1 MPFHYFKDRYILIFA
16 PNRVL
21 NINVTFMKRNYF
33 HLIRTVI
40 IFLFVAPANC
50 SFSQDK
56 SVKDLQAKVTKSTK
70 KMTLDSGQVWKS
82 GGLFNLNFGQGS
94 QSNWA
99 AGGDDF
105 SLSVASHLGLF
116 AFYKNDKYSWDNTL
130 DFNYGLVTSTSL
142 GTRKN
147 DDRID
152 LLSKVGYELNPKL
165 NVAGLF
171 NFHSQFSKGY
181 KYLGDSARDLLSN
194 FMAPGY
200 FLISV
205 GLDFKPAKGLSIFVS
220 PVSSRWTIVNND
232 SLSFKGSYG
241 VSPGDKVKK
250 EIGAFLN
257 LSYVTKLSKTIS
269 YNGRLDLLSNYEHN
283 PENVDVMMNSTFAA
297 KINKILTG
305 SVGLNL
311 IYDDDI
317 KLFGPNHDSPGLQLK
332 QIIALGLN
340 VKI

>member
-1 MPFHYFKDRYILIFA
+1 
-16 PNRVL
+16 
-21 NINVTFMKRNYF
+21 MKRNYF
-33 HLIRTVI
+33 YLIKVI
-40 IFLFVAPANC
+40 IIILYIGWVNIA
-50 SFSQDK
+50 SSQDK
-56 SVKDLQAKVTKSTK
+56 TVKDLQAKVTKSTNK
-70 KMTLDSGQVWKS
+70 VKIDSGHVWKT

-105 SLSVASHLGLF
+105 SLSIASYLGLY
-116 AFYKNDKYSWDNTL
+116 AHYKKNKYSWDNTL
-130 DFNYGLVTSTSL
+130 DFNYGLVKSTSL

-181 KYLGDSARDLLSN
+181 KYIGDSARDLLSN
-194 FMAPGY
+194 FLAPGY

-205 GLDFKPAKGLSIFVS
+205 GLDFKPAKGLSVFVS
-220 PVSSRWTIVNND
+220 PVSSRWTVVNND
-232 SLSFKGSYG
+232 SLSVKGSYG
-241 VSPGDKVKK
+241 VSPGDKVKR

-257 LSYVTKLSKTIS
+257 LSYITKLSKTIS

-297 KINKILTG
+297 KINKVLTG

-317 KLFGPNHDSPGLQLK
+317 KLFGPEHDSPGLQLK
-332 QIIALGLN
+332 QIIALGLS

>member
-1 MPFHYFKDRYILIFA
+1 
-16 PNRVL
+16 
-21 NINVTFMKRNYF
+21 MKRTYSF
-33 HLIRTVI
+33 LIKTIVI
-40 IFLFVAPANC
+40 ILCNIWGNSA
-50 SFSQDK
+50 FSQDK
-56 SVKDLQAKVTKSTK
+56 SVKDLQANVTKSTK
-70 KMTLDSGQVWKS
+70 KVKIDSGKVWKT
-82 GGLFNLNFGQGS
+82 GGIFNLNFGQGS

-105 SLSVASHLGLF
+105 SLSIASYLGLY
-116 AFYKNDKYSWDNTL
+116 ASYEKGKYSWDNTL
-130 DFNYGLVTSTSL
+130 DFNYGLVKSTSL

-152 LLSKVGYELNPKL
+152 LLSKLGYELNPKI

-181 KYLGDSARDLLSN
+181 KYIGDSARDLLSN

-200 FLISV
+200 FLLSV

-232 SLSFKGSYG
+232 SLSVKGSYG
-241 VSPGDKVKK
+241 VSPGEKVKK

-257 LSYVTKLSKTIS
+257 LTYITKLSKTIS

-297 KINKILTG
+297 KINKVLTG

-311 IYDDDI
+311 IYDDDV
-317 KLFGPNHDSPGLQLK
+317 KLFGPAHNSPGLQLK
-332 QIIALGLN
+332 QIIAVGLS